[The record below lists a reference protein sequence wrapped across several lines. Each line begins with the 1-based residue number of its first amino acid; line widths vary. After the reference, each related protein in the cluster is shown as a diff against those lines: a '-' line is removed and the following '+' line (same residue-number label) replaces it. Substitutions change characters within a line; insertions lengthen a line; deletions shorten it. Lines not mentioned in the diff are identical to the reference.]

1 MKLKANNTSD
11 ICRDTDIFQ
20 KNQCHACA
28 YPIDAEKRLKSFVDR
43 GNELNE
49 SD

>member
-28 YPIDAEKRLKSFVDR
+28 YSIDMDQSLKASVKRKMS
-43 GNELNE
+43 
-49 SD
+49 

>member
-28 YPIDAEKRLKSFVDR
+28 YHMDADKRLKAFVDR